1 MKVVRIDLPLSE
13 SGTEKKHGTEEA
25 KLDMARG
32 SCIRFCRGRGVQA
45 RVRGTKVVNPS
56 IPHSKKNRK
65 AIRAYLPSAGTETVP
80 DVRTAVVPCV
90 TETVETVPVAA
101 ADVVEPD
108 APAVTVEPLALEPVP
123 LPAAMTKL
131 SD

>member
-1 MKVVRIDLPLSE
+1 MVK
-13 SGTEKKHGTEEA
+13 
-25 KLDMARG
+25 
-32 SCIRFCRGRGVQA
+32 
-45 RVRGTKVVNPS
+45 PS
-56 IPHSKKNRK
+56 ILHPKK
-65 AIRAYLPSAGTETVP
+65 IRIEIEAYLPSAGTDTVP

-101 ADVVEPD
+101 ADVVELD